1 MFWESSLTLLNFLA
15 SSRALIQ
22 YCRVTSAV
30 VCPAGAMLAFHSS
43 PLNLRWYSLS
53 TYTGY
58 RLKNLAQ
65 QNLTH
70 YFRFQNPP
78 LDLGVS

>member
-1 MFWESSLTLLNFLA
+1 MFWDSSLTLLNFLA
-15 SSRALIQ
+15 SSRALIP

-30 VCPAGAMLAFHSS
+30 VCPAGAMLVFHSS
-43 PLNLRWYSLS
+43 HLNLPLYSVS
-53 TYTGY
+53 TDTGD
-58 RLKNLAQ
+58 RFKKLAQ

-70 YFRFQNPP
+70 YLWFQNPP